1 MEIVIAAC
9 NETEYVKL
17 SVESIRIF
25 ADVED
30 LGVTVV
36 DNGSTDGLGE
46 WAKAQTDITYVCMGN
61 SGDCMSG
68 RAG

>member
-1 MEIVIAAC
+1 MEIIIVAD
-9 NETEYVKL
+9 NEAEYVKL
-17 SVESIRIF
+17 SVESIRMF

-46 WAKAQTDITYVCMGN
+46 WAKEQTDIT
-61 SGDCMSG
+61 
-68 RAG
+68 